1 MDNVRRAKDRLAPL
15 GQVVHRG
22 DNTEETDR
30 RIHKQKQEFET
41 LYRQYQNEMK
51 TKEQRKKEE
60 EGKVEKRMQRETRI
74 QSIRERKFQEELLQH
89 QKSLNYKRNAQ

>member
-1 MDNVRRAKDRLAPL
+1 
-15 GQVVHRG
+15 
-22 DNTEETDR
+22 
-30 RIHKQKQEFET
+30 
-41 LYRQYQNEMK
+41 MK